1 MRFRNLMLCL
11 VILGLGFM
19 LHQQAYSEETKKAP
33 TQEEIMAAYMKYAQP
48 GEFHKYL
55 EPLVGN
61 WDCSI
66 KMWMN
71 PGAPAQESK
80 GTTISKWILGSRFV
94 QEDASGIMDGM
105 PFHGMGITG
114 YDNVKN
120 EYVAF
125 WIDEMGTSF
134 MFTSGKCDSTGKI
147 ITMFGS
153 YTDPMSNMA
162 EKKFKTVTRI
172 LDNNQHTY
180 EMFNVNP
187 DGKEFKMLEMTY
199 IRQK

>member
-1 MRFRNLMLCL
+1 MKMRFRLLNL
-11 VILGLGFM
+11 VAVVLGIIFIQTAL
-19 LHQQAYSEETKKAP
+19 AEETKKAP
-33 TQEEIMAAYMKYAQP
+33 SQEEMMAAYAKYAQP

-61 WDCSI
+61 WDCTV
-66 KMWMN
+66 KMWMD
-71 PGAPAQESK
+71 PSAPPQESK
-80 GTTISKWILGSRFV
+80 TTNEAKWILGGRFV
-94 QEDASGIMDGM
+94 QEDASGTMGDM

-134 MFTSGKCDSTGKI
+134 TFTSGKCDSTGKV
-147 ITMFGS
+147 ITMYGS

-162 EKKFKTVTRI
+162 EKKFKTITRI
-172 LDNNQHTY
+172 VDSNQHFY
-180 EMFNVNP
+180 EMYNIGP
-187 DGKEFKMLEMTY
+187 DGKEVKLFEMTY
-199 IRQK
+199 NRKK